1 MDRLI
6 KEPTLVVELVR
17 AVLLCAVVFGLP
29 LSDEQTAAVLVLA
42 SAALAVVNRQKVTP
56 VTS

>member
-17 AVLLCAVVFGLP
+17 ALLLCAVVFGLP

-42 SAALAVVNRQKVTP
+42 SAALAVANRQKVTP